1 MDLNRLHYAVRDE
14 TVSTASAIGATSRR
28 PRISPLRYPGGKSA
42 LYSRLRKIIRDMDMA
57 GCTYVEPYAGGVG
70 AGLSLLVTGQVER
83 VVINDLDPAIYAFWA
98 TVQGEPGFL
107 IDRIRGVPLDVNEWR
122 RQREVYI
129 SADTSDLARL
139 GFATFYLNRTNRSGV
154 LNGGPIGGLDQTGNY
169 KIDARFNRDGLAER
183 LRILSLYSDNMVA
196 TSKDGIEIITEY
208 AARDDAFIYA
218 DPPYFEKAGSLY
230 LNAFTAENH
239 EDLARVLNKVADS
252 RWILTYDNAPQV
264 PELYA
269 ERRRRQFELHYSAH
283 RVVKAIEVAVLSDVI
298 PEIGEGWPIGEKP
311 SALSS

>member
-1 MDLNRLHYAVRDE
+1 M
-14 TVSTASAIGATSRR
+14 STSSTIGIATRR

-98 TVQGEPGFL
+98 TVQAEPDFL
-107 IDRIRGVPLDVNEWR
+107 MDRIRHAQLNVKEWR
-122 RQREVYI
+122 RQREVHL
-129 SADTSDLARL
+129 SGDTSDLARL

-154 LNGGPIGGLDQTGNY
+154 LNGGPIGGLDQAGNY

-183 LRILSLYSDNMVA
+183 IRILSLYSENMIA
-196 TSKDGIEIITEY
+196 TCKDGVEIIAEYASKD
-208 AARDDAFIYA
+208 DVFIYA

-230 LNAFTAENH
+230 LNAFTAKNH
-239 EDLARVLNKVADS
+239 EDLARVLNGVPNS

-264 PELYA
+264 AELYPQ
-269 ERRRRQFELHYSAH
+269 RRRRKFELNYSAH
-283 RVVKAIEVAVLSDVI
+283 RVVKATEIAILSDAI
-298 PEIGEGWPIGEKP
+298 PEVGEGWPINGKSVGTSTTAVEVP
-311 SALSS
+311 